1 MSAFIQKYWPKVDMV
16 LKITGIELL
25 PECVD
30 FVSQKIKGTPFETSL
45 ELIATD
51 AIMMTTATYNE
62 SIAFST
68 VTDTTACVSDIWP
81 CTLLLRAL
89 RLGEILMPC
98 YDFNQ

>member
-1 MSAFIQKYWPKVDMV
+1 MSAFIQNYWPEVNIV

-30 FVSQKIKGTPFETSL
+30 YVRKKIEKTPFETSL

-51 AIMMTTATYNE
+51 AIMMPTKDYRE
-62 SIAFST
+62 SLASST
-68 VTDTTACVSDIWP
+68 VTDTTACVSDLWP

-89 RLGEILMPC
+89 RLGEILLPC

>member
-25 PECVD
+25 PECVNY
-30 FVSQKIKGTPFETSL
+30 VIGKIRGTPFETSL

-51 AIMMTTATYNE
+51 AIMMTTAKYPE
-62 SIAFST
+62 IASST